1 MIFFELFAHNPT
13 IIPVAAGQALFTAGE
28 EGHLMFVL
36 SKGTADVM
44 VNGQVVE
51 QLQHGSVVG
60 EMGIVSP
67 GPRSATVVATS
78 DCEFVA
84 VDEKRFQFLVQQTPF
99 FATQVM
105 RVMAERLRAV
115 NQLAGSTA
123 GHCSGRPGSGG
134 CGQRPLRGKFQA
146 QHAAIELRHAPRHG
160 HIGPFARI
168 AGRVVP
174 KVPPGCRVTQNV
186 RQRFAEDLRTIGRDN
201 RSAPPIEN
209 FGRAHCG

>member
-1 MIFFELFAHNPT
+1 MIFFELFSHNPT
-13 IIPVAAGQALFTAGE
+13 IIPVPAGQPLFSAGE
-28 EGHLMFVL
+28 DGHLMFVL
-36 SKGTADVM
+36 SKGTADVV

-51 QLQHGSVVG
+51 SLQHGSIVG

-115 NQLAGSTA
+115 NQLVGNTA
-123 GHCSGRPGSGG
+123 G
-134 CGQRPLRGKFQA
+134 
-146 QHAAIELRHAPRHG
+146 
-160 HIGPFARI
+160 
-168 AGRVVP
+168 
-174 KVPPGCRVTQNV
+174 N
-186 RQRFAEDLRTIGRDN
+186 
-201 RSAPPIEN
+201 
-209 FGRAHCG
+209 